1 MKNKNDERSW
11 DYKLRWTLTWYVGT
25 QMWEKFYYK
34 ETEYRYVES
43 EDLIYLLNTSEAKE
57 NSNRD
62 ASKTSKNRYST
73 NNKHFTRRSLT
84 DIKA

>member
-1 MKNKNDERSW
+1 MSKAIKDG
-11 DYKLRWTLTWYVGT
+11 LTIVM
-25 QMWEKFYYK
+25 QEKFYYK

-62 ASKTSKNRYST
+62 ASKTSKNRYMV
-73 NNKHFTRRSLT
+73 
-84 DIKA
+84 